1 MPDQISIIFRPEEG
15 QTRLSLYAG
24 GDEWFRLDQPFQACF
39 LGGDPIDG
47 HYSAVHK
54 RGERWI
60 ATGEIVSPEGSRL
73 EVTDT
78 WQLVDETTVQID
90 REVAISAVGKSPG
103 IRVEFNAATAIP
115 GASGINDW
123 EFFIPGALYKKN
135 DTDHDG
141 VEDYLGTYTQDY
153 RDDRLASLAVLAF
166 LPVRQRYVALARC
179 SLPEHDTAISGEQML
194 SRHFVQATDIGSLGL
209 APLEG
214 TPSQISFRASYPFA
228 EQFSFCLNTN
238 RDGWAGYLE
247 NRLGAPF
254 RISYRLTAGTAVSLT
269 AAIWEMTKRQM
280 ATLGTAPHYP
290 NFSLQDSLDYRVRL
304 TQQYYRQWDGTE
316 NPKEPAGYMV
326 HFSPRSGKTQGT
338 LLEYGFAGAQTL
350 LAYAGLKYG
359 YARKIPLWVERA
371 RTVIDFFVHH
381 CQLENGFSQGIYD
394 VAKQEFVYWF
404 TGILLPFQYAHDEA
418 SVRRF
423 LGSQI
428 TNALW
433 PIAQVLRHIKGNYTR
448 TMCESIY
455 PILLAYKSEQEHGCT
470 QDHWLAAGERFG
482 AFLLRTQAD
491 DGSWYRG
498 YDSAGRGLEDP
509 PEWFGFSN
517 TEKKSGTI
525 FPIEVLVA
533 LHEATGNSSYLRAAE
548 KAGDFIVQTYVD
560 PVEYVGG
567 LNDTTHIKSV
577 KIDSVGVMFVMR
589 SLLKLYEATQ
599 NQVYLDGAVK
609 SAQILASWVYL
620 WNVPFPQNSLLANA
634 DFKSTGWAV
643 CDVIPAGSYLD
654 NELLEFTGDLIKVS
668 ELSGQEALFD
678 VAEIVEYGMQQ
689 ALSTPERMLGYV
701 APGIQCE
708 GIMTGYWMSD
718 PEVTEFSGAANK
730 VKGQDNDTCNGL
742 INGQAAYGLFD
753 LHERYGTTDL
763 AAIRRQI
770 FKR

>member
-47 HYSAVHK
+47 HYSAVRK

-247 NRLGAPF
+247 NRLGARF

-280 ATLGTAPHYP
+280 ATLGTAPHHP

-350 LAYAGLKYG
+350 LAYVGLKYG
-359 YARKIPLWVERA
+359 YARKIPLWIERA

-509 PEWFGFSN
+509 PEWFGFSD

-577 KIDSVGVMFVMR
+577 KTDSVGVMFVMR

-620 WNVPFPQNSLLANA
+620 WNVPFPKNSLLANA

-689 ALSTPERMLGYV
+689 ALSIPERMLGYV

-763 AAIRRQI
+763 AAIRRRI

>member
-1 MPDQISIIFRPEEG
+1 MPNQIRITFQQEEAR
-15 QTRLSLYAG
+15 TVLSLHAG
-24 GDEWFRLDQPFQACF
+24 DDQWFRLASPFRACF
-39 LGGDPIDG
+39 LGGDNIDG
-47 HYSAVHK
+47 HYSTVDQQE
-54 RGERWI
+54 GSWI
-60 ATGEIVSPEGSRL
+60 AKGEIVSPEGSRL
-73 EVTDT
+73 EISDT
-78 WQLVDETTVQID
+78 YRPVNGTTVQID
-90 REVAISAVGKSPG
+90 REVTILAVGKSPG
-103 IRVEFNAATAIP
+103 IRIELQAETAIP
-115 GASGINDW
+115 EARELNDW

-141 VEDYLGTYTQDY
+141 VEDYLGTYVQDY

-166 LPVRQRYVALARC
+166 LPARQRYVALARC
-179 SLPEHDTAISGEQML
+179 TLPEHDTAISGEQML
-194 SRHFVQATDIGSLGL
+194 SRHFIQATDIGSLGF
-209 APLEG
+209 APLESA
-214 TPSQISFRASYPFA
+214 PSQIAFRASYPFA
-228 EQFSFCLNTN
+228 ERFSYCLNIN

-247 NRLGAPF
+247 NRVGTACQV
-254 RISYRLTAGTAVSLT
+254 SYRLTAGTAVSLT
-269 AAIWEMTKRQM
+269 AAIWEITKRQM
-280 ATLGTAPHYP
+280 ATLLTKPHQP
-290 NFSLQDSLDYRVRL
+290 NFSLQDALDYRTRL
-304 TQQYYRQWDGTE
+304 TQQYYRKWDKVE

-350 LAYAGLKYG
+350 LAYVGLHYG
-359 YARKIPLWVERA
+359 YANKMPLWIDRA
-371 RTVIDFFVHH
+371 QSVLDFFVHH

-404 TGILLPFQYAHDEA
+404 TGILLPFQYADDEA
-418 SVRRF
+418 SLRRF

-428 TNALW
+428 TTALW
-433 PIAQVLRHIKGNYTR
+433 PIAQALRGIKGNYTR

-455 PILLAYKSEQEHGCT
+455 PILLAYKSAQKHSCT
-470 QDHWLAAGERFG
+470 HHHWLAAGERFG
-482 AFLLRTQAD
+482 AFLLRTQSD
-491 DGSWYRG
+491 DGSWFRG
-498 YDSAGRGLEDP
+498 YDSAGRGLENP
-509 PEWFGFSN
+509 PEWFGSSE

-533 LHEATGNSSYLRAAE
+533 LYEATGNSSYLRAAE
-548 KAGDFIVQTYVD
+548 KAGDFIVHTYVD

-577 KIDSVGVMFVMR
+577 KTDSVGVMFVMR

-599 NQVYLDGAVK
+599 NRVYLDGAVK

-620 WNVPFPQNSLLANA
+620 WNVPFPENSLLAKAN
-634 DFKSTGWAV
+634 FESTGWAV

-668 ELSGQEALFD
+668 ELSGEEALFD

-689 ALSTPERMLGYV
+689 ALSTPERTLGYA

-708 GIMTGYWMSD
+708 GIMTAYWMSD

-753 LHERYGTTDL
+753 LQERYGTTDL
-763 AAIRRQI
+763 AAIRRLI
-770 FKR
+770 FKP

>member
-1 MPDQISIIFRPEEG
+1 MPDEISIIFKQLEARTG
-15 QTRLSLYAG
+15 LSLYAG
-24 GDEWFRLDQPFQACF
+24 GDEWFRLTPPFRACF
-39 LGGDPIDG
+39 LGGDNIDG
-47 HYSAVHK
+47 HYSSVHQQE
-54 RGERWI
+54 GRWI
-60 ATGEIVSPEGSRL
+60 ATGQIISPEGSRL
-73 EVTDT
+73 EVSDT
-78 WQLVDETTVQID
+78 WRPVDETTVQID
-90 REVAISAVGKSPG
+90 RNVTISAVGKSPG
-103 IRVEFNAATAIP
+103 IRIELNAETAVS
-115 GASGINDW
+115 GARGISDW
-123 EFFIPGALYKKN
+123 EFFIPGALYKRN

-141 VEDYLGTYTQDY
+141 AEDYLGTYTQDY

-179 SLPEHDTAISGEQML
+179 NLPEHDTAVSGEQML
-194 SRHFVQATDIGSLGL
+194 SRHFVQSTDIGSLGL
-209 APLEG
+209 APLESAS
-214 TPSQISFRASYPFA
+214 SQISFRASYPFA
-228 EQFSFCLNTN
+228 ERFSYCLNIN

-247 NRLGAPF
+247 NRVGARF
-254 RISYRLTAGTAVSLT
+254 RVSYRLTAGTAVSLT

-280 ATLGTAPHYP
+280 AALGTTPHPP
-290 NFSLQDSLDYRVRL
+290 NFSLEDSLDYRMRL
-304 TQQYYRQWDGTE
+304 TQQYYRKWDKAE

-350 LAYAGLKYG
+350 LAYAGLHYG
-359 YARKIPLWVERA
+359 YAKKVPLWIKRA
-371 RTVIDFFVHH
+371 RTVIDFFVNY

-394 VAKQEFVYWF
+394 VAKQDFAYWF
-404 TGILLPFQYAHDEA
+404 TGILLPFQYAQDEA
-418 SVRRF
+418 NLRRF
-423 LGSQI
+423 LGSQM
-428 TNALW
+428 TNALL
-433 PIAQVLRHIKGNYTR
+433 PIAQVLRNIKGNYTR

-455 PILLAYKSEQEHGCT
+455 PILLAYKSEQQHGCT
-470 QDHWLAAGERFG
+470 HDHWLAAGKRFG
-482 AFLLRTQAD
+482 AFLLNTQAD

-509 PEWFGFSN
+509 REWFGSSD

-548 KAGDFIVQTYVD
+548 KAADFIVRTYVD

-577 KIDSVGVMFVMR
+577 KTDSVGVMFVMR
-589 SLLKLYEATQ
+589 SLLKIYEATQ
-599 NQVYLDGAVK
+599 NQVYLHRAVK

-620 WNVPFPQNSLLANA
+620 WNVPFPKNSLLANA

-654 NELLEFTGDLIKVS
+654 NELLEFIGDLVKIS
-668 ELSGQEALFD
+668 ELSGEEALFD
-678 VAEIVEYGMQQ
+678 VAEIAEFGMQQ
-689 ALSTPERMLGYV
+689 ALSTPDRMLGYL

-753 LHERYGTTDL
+753 LHQRYGTTDL
-763 AAIRRQI
+763 AAIRRRI
-770 FKR
+770 FKT